1 MLPPPVPYTVRP
13 AEVHESGAI
22 AALIAACDRA
32 VDALPSYIESDLLD
46 DWRRHDFVL
55 DRDTWVVESPDDE
68 IVGYAEI
75 ACEGPK
81 TLASFGAVHP
91 RHRRRGL
98 GSHLID
104 LIEKRAFVHP
114 TRTGA
119 DTSLLNII
127 LRGDHAAHSLVTSR
141 GYVIERAFQHM
152 EIDLR
157 ELSSGAHPGVEI
169 RPFDPVGDR
178 EALHALMESA
188 FEQHWDYSPTPFEK
202 WWDQVAGGEDYDP
215 SLWWWASIDGETA
228 GALLGNI
235 RDEKGWV
242 TDLGVLKRWRGRGVG
257 AALLRHSFA
266 EFKRRGFEKAGL
278 NVDSENETGA
288 ARLYERVGM
297 QVVSEFDFYKKVL
310 GNKESAIHPEVGRAS
325 ERG

>member
-13 AEVHESGAI
+13 AEVNESGAI
-22 AALIAACDRA
+22 AALIAVCDRA

-46 DWRRHDFVL
+46 DWRRNDFVL

-75 ACEGPK
+75 ACEGP

-91 RHRRRGL
+91 DHRRRGL
-98 GSHLID
+98 GSYLID
-104 LIEKRAFVHP
+104 RIEERALVHP
-114 TRTGA
+114 ARTGA
-119 DTSLLNII
+119 EASLLNII
-127 LRGDHAAHSLVTSR
+127 LRGNHAARSLVTSR
-141 GYVIERAFQHM
+141 GYVKERTFQHM

-157 ELSSGAHPGVEI
+157 ELLSRAHPEVEI
-169 RPFDPVGDR
+169 RPFDSVRDR
-178 EALHALMESA
+178 ETLHALMESA
-188 FEQHWDYSPTPFEK
+188 FEHHWDYSPTPFAK
-202 WWDQVAGGEDYDP
+202 WWDQVSGGEDYDP
-215 SLWWWASIDGETA
+215 SLWWWASIGGETA
-228 GALLGNI
+228 GALLGTV

-242 TDLGVLKRWRGRGVG
+242 MDLGVLKRWRGRGVG

-266 EFKRRGFEKAGL
+266 EFKRKGFEKAGL

-288 ARLYERVGM
+288 TRLYERVGM
-297 QVVSEFDFYKKVL
+297 HVVSEFDFYKKVL
-310 GNKESAIHPEVGRAS
+310 GTRESPINPEAGRAS